1 MEIAIVMILLIAL
14 IFTGFWVQMAVGVSA
29 VVYIY
34 LIQGIG
40 GLKAL
45 GIVSWGSAESYTL
58 SAIPLFVF
66 MAEILLGSGL
76 STRLYSGISPLIR
89 KLPGGLLHTNIV
101 GCGLF
106 AAVSG
111 GSAPTAAAMGTVALP
126 ELGRQGYNRKLSA
139 GSLAAGGTL
148 GILIP
153 PSITMI
159 VYSMFTDTS
168 IAQLFMAGVVPGIVL
183 MGLYMLYLGVRSLIQ
198 PELVP
203 PRQISEDEH
212 VNYRQ
217 CLFDVLPLLILIVIV
232 LGSIYGGIA
241 TPTEAGAI
249 GTFGAL
255 IIARMYNS
263 LSFDIIRESLRRTL
277 ILSGNVLFIVFV
289 SMLFAYA
296 TARSG
301 VGEDLVDWF
310 QALGLSQYQFLFGAL
325 VFYAILGCFMEGLGM
340 IAITVPILYPT
351 LMAYGIDP
359 IWFGVYIVI
368 LVELGQLTPPLG
380 VILFVVASTWE
391 KLSIEEVVLGVLPFY
406 LIIVG
411 FVFLLIFFPDLAL
424 WFPSLLTKGGA

>member
-1 MEIAIVMILLIAL
+1 MEIAIIMGLLIAF
-14 IFTGFWVQMAVGVSA
+14 IFSGLWIQMAVGVSA
-29 VVYIY
+29 VIYIY
-34 LIQGIG
+34 LIQGLG

-76 STRLYSGISPLIR
+76 SARLYNGISPLIR
-89 KLPGGLLHTNIV
+89 KLPGGLLHTNVV

-126 ELGRQGYNRKLSA
+126 ELGKKGYNRKLAA

-153 PSITMI
+153 PSITFI

-183 MGLYMLYLGVRSLIQ
+183 MLLYMVYIAIRASLQ
-198 PELVP
+198 PELAP
-203 PRQISEDEH
+203 AHISPDDEK

-217 CLFDVLPLLILIVIV
+217 CLFDILPLLILIVIV

-249 GTFGAL
+249 GTFGAI
-255 IIARMYNS
+255 IIARMYKS
-263 LSFDIIRESLRRTL
+263 FSFDIMKTALRRTL
-277 ILSGNVLFIVFV
+277 VLSGNVLFIVFV
-289 SMLFAYA
+289 SMIFAYA

-325 VFYAILGCFMEGLGM
+325 VFYGVLGCFMEGLGM

-351 LMAYGIDP
+351 LVAYGIDP

-391 KLSIEEVVLGVLPFY
+391 EISIEEVVLGVLPFY
-406 LIIVG
+406 LIIVA

-424 WFPSLLTKGGA
+424 WFPRLMIN